1 MKKLVN
7 AIVIV
12 SLFYASNALCHE
24 PKFPDRTD
32 LNHILE
38 SYSERTGVK
47 IVTDPRVKA
56 RINMINLDIDELS
69 QTNLMDIL
77 VIHAFTAYER
87 DGVVYVLPQAAMDFL
102 GEKVGPVW
110 GQ

>member
-1 MKKLVN
+1 MKYSIRMIFL
-7 AIVIV
+7 I
-12 SLFYASNALCHE
+12 SLIYASSALCHE
-24 PKFPDRTD
+24 PKFSERTD

-47 IVTDPRVKA
+47 FVTDPRVKA
-56 RINMINLDIDELS
+56 RVNMVNLDIDELS

-87 DGVVYVLPQAAMDFL
+87 DGVVYVLPQSVMDLL
-102 GEKVGPVW
+102 GEKAGPVW
-110 GQ
+110 GK